1 MKKCEKLNLDI
12 SHIKTI
18 IFQEIKYDHRHN
30 KNIRF
35 LLKSELISPL
45 FKDFL
50 ENSEDY
56 WFSNSSLLNPGPCK

>member
-1 MKKCEKLNLDI
+1 MKRCEKFNLDI
-12 SHIKTI
+12 DHILTI
-18 IFQEIKYDHRHN
+18 ICQEIKYDHSHN

-35 LLKSELISPL
+35 LLKNELISPL

-56 WFSNSSLLNPGPCK
+56 WF